1 MRVLA
6 RQHGGAESLSEIVCV
21 SHLAG
26 ADGEAMARRV
36 SERLAFR
43 YLDEEIIE
51 KAAEGVDLHP
61 SVVGDVER
69 RKSLMARIGEAMTGQ
84 SSPRLLQGSDP
95 SSGGREMPSSED
107 LRAVIRDAI
116 RETAQTGG
124 IVIASHAASMV
135 LADRD
140 DAFRREAD
148 CPVSSSQARPIPH
161 LEEARPQGTPR
172 VRARGL
178 REPFWP

>member
-69 RKSLMARIGEAMTGQ
+69 RKSLMARIGEPMTGQ
-84 SSPRLLQGSDP
+84 SSPRLLQGP
-95 SSGGREMPSSED
+95 T
-107 LRAVIRDAI
+107 LRAVAGRC
-116 RETAQTGG
+116 RP
-124 IVIASHAASMV
+124 
-135 LADRD
+135 
-140 DAFRREAD
+140 RRI
-148 CPVSSSQARPIPH
+148 SAR
-161 LEEARPQGTPR
+161 
-172 VRARGL
+172 
-178 REPFWP
+178 